1 MLGRSEFSVSS
12 IKATFQVI
20 FALDKDDLL
29 YFYRLSRKSKLSFK
43 TQKMKNTLF
52 FLMLLSASF
61 TFGQKNKQLKA
72 YIDHKCFYAP
82 SLGNYVEIQMQFVGY
97 TLNYKPIA
105 NDLQAEVAVQL
116 KITQNGNTI
125 KSDAYLLKSPLLR
138 DSIVDDFYDLKRFT
152 VPAGNYE
159 IEVSLEDVNNSNK
172 AMTGKL
178 PLEVRDLSKIAGFSD
193 IQVAEVMTPT
203 ETPSTFSKSGYD
215 MVPRISNYYP
225 EQTNSIPVYF
235 EVYSHDEKQTVF
247 GLKQTVYSTKTKQE
261 IEALTRFS
269 KLEVNQIQ
277 PVIRN
282 LDIQELYSGEY
293 VLEFSLL
300 SKENQELAKTTY
312 YFERSKEFTGYVD
325 VEKIVLDPA
334 FQASITDDSVFFYM
348 ESLIPISRPA
358 EVKNILSILKKK
370 DTENCRKHI
379 QAFWAQSSNGANVYE
394 SWMKYKQQVQLVQRL
409 YKNNF
414 MEGFETDRGRV
425 YLQYGPPNSIISRE
439 TSPSEYPY
447 EIWVYDKIRQFSNKR
462 FIFYNPDLVPN
473 SHRLLHSDMIG
484 ELQNYRWQQ
493 ALAKRNSPNRNID
506 DPNDGNNQHFGG
518 NSQELYEQR

>member
-1 MLGRSEFSVSS
+1 MIYRNFSLYQTA
-12 IKATFQVI
+12 KRRTKKVI
-20 FALDKDDLL
+20 MRNAI
-29 YFYRLSRKSKLSFK
+29 
-43 TQKMKNTLF
+43 F
-52 FLMLLSASF
+52 FLLLFASSVA
-61 TFGQKNKQLKA
+61 FGQKNKQLKA
-72 YIDHKCFYAP
+72 YIDHKCFFAP
-82 SLGNYVEIQMQFVGY
+82 SIGNYVEIQMQFVGY
-97 TLNYKPIA
+97 TLHYKPIE
-105 NDLQAEVAVQL
+105 NDLQAEIAVQL

-125 KSDAYLLKSPLLR
+125 KSDAYLLKSPLMR
-138 DSIVDDFYDLKRFT
+138 DSIVEDFYDLKRFSLD
-152 VPAGNYE
+152 PGNYE
-159 IEVSLEDVNNSNK
+159 IEISLEDINTAGK

-178 PLEVRDLSKIAGFSD
+178 PLEVTDQRNRVGFSD

-203 ETPSTFSKSGYD
+203 ETATTFSKSGYD
-215 MVPRISNYYP
+215 MVPRISNYFP

-235 EVYSHDEKQTVF
+235 EVYSPEKTNQVYGMKQTVI
-247 GLKQTVYSTKTKQE
+247 STKDRQE

-269 KLEVNQIQ
+269 KLEVTEIQ

-282 LDIQELYSGEY
+282 IDISELYSGEY
-293 VLEFSLL
+293 QLEFTLISR
-300 SKENQELAKTTY
+300 ENVELAKTSY
-312 YFERSKEFTGYVD
+312 YFERSKESSGYID
-325 VEKIVLDPA
+325 AEKIVLDPA
-334 FQASITDDSVFFYM
+334 FQASISDDSVFFYM

-358 EVKNILSILKKK
+358 EVKNIISILKKK
-370 DTENCRKHI
+370 NIENCRKHI
-379 QAFWAQSSNGANVYE
+379 QAFWVQSANGANVYE
-394 SWMKYKQQVQLVQRL
+394 SWIKYKQQVQMVQRL
-409 YKNNF
+409 YGNNF

-473 SHRLLHSDMIG
+473 AHRLLHSDMIG